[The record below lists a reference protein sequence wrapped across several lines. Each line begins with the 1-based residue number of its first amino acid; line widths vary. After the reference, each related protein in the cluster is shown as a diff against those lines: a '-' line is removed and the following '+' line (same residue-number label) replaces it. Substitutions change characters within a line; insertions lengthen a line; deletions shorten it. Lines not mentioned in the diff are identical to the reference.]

1 MSAKIFRLK
10 IPKEE
15 HALISLPIAFHFF
28 YTIREETI
36 HISSSAAVYFIVT
49 IITCISIQQ
58 SSLSRNTIQQL
69 CGCHI
74 ITYFVKLK
82 KTPIPPSI

>member
-28 YTIREETI
+28 IQSGKKLFIYRVVRQY
-36 HISSSAAVYFIVT
+36 IS
-49 IITCISIQQ
+49 
-58 SSLSRNTIQQL
+58 
-69 CGCHI
+69 
-74 ITYFVKLK
+74 
-82 KTPIPPSI
+82 